1 MWLNRLGPDILTV
14 ISMWMTMVT
23 KYEETDYV
31 DSKANTTN
39 FINNA
44 FIVCLLYLMIIYSPF
59 YPY

>member
-1 MWLNRLGPDILTV
+1 
-14 ISMWMTMVT
+14 MTMVT

-44 FIVCLLYLMIIYSPF
+44 FIVWLLYLTIIYSPF
-59 YPY
+59 TPTKYHYEMTKPIIVDIND